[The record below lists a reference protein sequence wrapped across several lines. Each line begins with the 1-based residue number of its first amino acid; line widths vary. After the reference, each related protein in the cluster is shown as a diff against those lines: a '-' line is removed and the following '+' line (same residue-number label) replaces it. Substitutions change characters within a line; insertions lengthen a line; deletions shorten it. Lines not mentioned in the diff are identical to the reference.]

1 VREPI
6 LNFSL
11 FIVNFSLNQR
21 GRRNEIN
28 QAYYLL
34 LCGAVPA
41 GRGVWQI
48 GAGRC
53 NGVKARSIQNG

>member
-1 VREPI
+1 MTFYDFI
-6 LNFSL
+6 
-11 FIVNFSLNQR
+11 IVNFSLNQR
-21 GRRNEIN
+21 GGRNEIN
-28 QAYYLL
+28 QACYLL